1 MRCIWSSFWDSLH
14 KMTFG
19 KHLFFMGTPYC
30 PLKEEL
36 NAFKRNVLLPIKRK
50 HSKLSATKPFEKFLD
65 VIKYKIQLES
75 KEKLLYLP
83 LIFLLFPPKQDTA

>member
-1 MRCIWSSFWDSLH
+1 
-14 KMTFG
+14 MTFG